1 MDPIVK
7 KYLDSFELGE
17 IQVFKNMGVSPILT
31 PLNEFPEYLT
41 LKEALEKNVLKIAE
55 MSQSG
60 SVPELKVINSA
71 DMSVLLLDGEELV
84 GAKQNRVLNT
94 TILLKEK
101 SETVIPV
108 SCTEQGRWSYV
119 SDKFQESGTV
129 MTPKLR
135 ATKARTVASSL
146 EASREYR
153 SDQGTVWDTIHNLSA
168 EADVRSQTGAMKDVF
183 EAKKRDL
190 DSYLEAF
197 KSHPKQKGMLVFLGG
212 EVVGFDFI
220 SHERAYSLLHD
231 KLIRSYAMD
240 AILEKT
246 ENAPA
251 PDSAKAKGFIKE
263 IEECSEKKYESVG
276 KGWDYRFEGKL
287 MVGSGLAAEDKVIH
301 LAFFRVTE
309 SEKAGSMA
317 GLRRRKGFR
326 V

>member
-17 IQVFKNMGVSPILT
+17 IQAFKNMGVIPILT
-31 PLNEFPEYLT
+31 SLNESSEYLT
-41 LKEALEKNVLKIAE
+41 LKEALEKNVLKITE
-55 MSQSG
+55 VSQSG
-60 SVPELKVINSA
+60 SVPELKVSNSA
-71 DMSVLLLDGEELV
+71 EVAVLLLDGEELV

-119 SDKFQESGTV
+119 SDKFHDSGTV
-129 MTPKLR
+129 MSPKLR
-135 ATKARTVASSL
+135 ATKAQTVASSL
-146 EASREYR
+146 ETSREYR
-153 SDQGTVWDTIHNLSA
+153 SDQGTVWDTIHKMSA

-183 EAKKRDL
+183 EAKKKDL

-197 KSHPKQKGMLVFLGG
+197 KNNPKQKGMLVFLGG

-220 SHERAYSLLHD
+220 SHEKAYTMLHE
-231 KLIRSYAMD
+231 KLVKSYAMD
-240 AILEKT
+240 AILEKA

-251 PDSAKAKGFIKE
+251 PDSAKAKAFLNE
-263 IEECSEKKYESVG
+263 IEECSEKRYESVG
-276 KGWDYRFEGKL
+276 KGHDYRFEGKL
-287 MVGSGLAAEDKVIH
+287 MVGSALVVEEKVIH

-309 SEKAGSMA
+309 SEKAGAIA

-326 V
+326 I